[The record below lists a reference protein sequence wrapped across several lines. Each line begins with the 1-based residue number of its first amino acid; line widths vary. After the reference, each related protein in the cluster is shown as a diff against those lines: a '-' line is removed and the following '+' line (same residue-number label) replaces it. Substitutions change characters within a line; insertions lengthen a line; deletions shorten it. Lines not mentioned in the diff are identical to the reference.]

1 MESWQHSIPGSA
13 GIAWHQGSMASFSK
27 VDFSS
32 SFFAIIT
39 ISEIVFLNVNQM
51 LFALLNS
58 PLNIGGLGSILNIY
72 NVPSEP
78 ERAAKARRAVVASII
93 ENYVR

>member
-1 MESWQHSIPGSA
+1 
-13 GIAWHQGSMASFSK
+13 MASFLK

-39 ISEIVFLNVNQM
+39 ISEIVFLNVNQT

-58 PLNIGGLGSILNIY
+58 TLNIGGLGSILNIY
-72 NVPSEP
+72 NIPLEP
-78 ERAAKARRAVVASII
+78 ERAAKARRAVVAS
-93 ENYVR
+93 